1 MDLDAMREEYE
12 SRISDLNADIEH
24 IENKYE
30 TQLAT
35 TAKETTKQRDRAID
49 LQKELNDA
57 KKQLDALEGEN
68 ADLQETVEAMEKN
81 MTAVRDDFSSRIDAA
96 REELHVQKEEYEK
109 QINQLESE
117 LADMKR
123 ESREAMQEKD
133 TAQDMVRKLEQEL
146 ELKTEMIEKGEKE
159 QQLAR
164 DMYEGRIDRI
174 RNEIH
179 DMKEEHLKEIGD
191 ILQENEKMNKEVD
204 EERLQKRSAEYRVRR
219 LEEEVEAGKSLLE
232 QAKKD
237 ADESKEEYEVR
248 DLINHV
254 NYMTVLFVHCMLNSN
269 WSRFFIHA
277 MIARHGRS
285 HGQDQ

>member
-1 MDLDAMREEYE
+1 MDLDAVREEYE

-24 IENKYE
+24 IEYKYE
-30 TQLAT
+30 NQLAT

-81 MTAVRDDFSSRIDAA
+81 MTAVRDDFSSRIDTA

-133 TAQDMVRKLEQEL
+133 AAQDMVRKLEREL
-146 ELKTEMIEKGEKE
+146 EVKTEMIEKGEKE
-159 QQLAR
+159 QLLAR

-179 DMKEEHLKEIGD
+179 DIKEAHVKEIGD
-191 ILQENEKMNKEVD
+191 ILQENDKMNKEVE

-219 LEEEVEAGKSLLE
+219 LEEEVEAGKTLLE
-232 QAKKD
+232 QATKD

-248 DLINHV
+248 ELIKHV
-254 NYMTVLFVHCMLNSN
+254 YNMTVLFKLVSF
-269 WSRFFIHA
+269 FFIHA
-277 MIARHGRS
+277 TIARHERS